1 MTAIIVPSASPAT
14 TTVSLSKDLETSIN
28 SLTAGALPYFR
39 NIFRQLALENPQN
52 AGTLCQFLI
61 TEHTERNIKL
71 STRIAHIKI
80 ICWFNRFLNYKNF
93 HEITKDDVTSYL
105 SSLRRSETDDTC
117 HRWIG
122 TYNTRQMV
130 LSKFFR
136 WLYNKKEP
144 NQDKWVTPTCMQ
156 GVKLLPRK
164 ERSSYKPSDI
174 WTNEEH
180 AIFLKYCPEK
190 RDRCYHSMANDTSAR
205 PHELLALR
213 IKDIKF
219 KISSNGTHYA
229 EVHLVESKTKPR
241 TIPLIFS
248 IPYVKDWID
257 SHPMGGN
264 PDALL
269 FPSLAD
275 SNYGQR
281 LTENSLYKQ
290 YTRKYQK
297 RYFPKLLKDP
307 SIPEAD
313 KAYIKNLLTKPWNPY
328 VQRHSALTAKSRILK
343 ESILR
348 DHAGWSM
355 TSKMPNIYLHY
366 FGNESSK
373 SLLEAYGVEKYNQQ
387 QIDILKAKTCP
398 NCLESN
404 KPDSRFCAK
413 CRMVLTYDAYSET
426 LENQKEKESQV
437 QRLHVDMA
445 SLKEE
450 MMFMRQIIDN
460 MMRT

>member
-1 MTAIIVPSASPAT
+1 MTAIIAPT
-14 TTVSLSKDLETSIN
+14 TMSSSSSLETSID
-28 SLTAGALPYFR
+28 SLTDGALPYFR
-39 NIFRQLALENPQN
+39 NIFRELASKNPQN
-52 AGTLCQFLI
+52 ACTLCQFLI
-61 TEHTERNIKL
+61 SEHTERNIKL

-80 ICWFNRFLNYKNF
+80 ICWFNRFLKHKNF
-93 HEITKDDVTSYL
+93 EEITKVDVTSYL
-105 SSLRRSETDDTC
+105 SSLRKSETDDPY

-136 WLYNKKEP
+136 WVYNQDEP
-144 NQDKWVTPTCMQ
+144 NQDKWVTPSCMQ
-156 GVKLLPRK
+156 GVKLLSRK
-164 ERSSYKPSDI
+164 ERSPYKPSDI

-180 AIFLKYCPEK
+180 VIFLKYCPEK

-213 IKDIKF
+213 IRDIKF
-219 KISSNGTHYA
+219 KISSNGTQYA
-229 EVHLVESKTKPR
+229 EVHLVESKTRPR

-257 SHPMGGN
+257 SHPMGSN

-297 RYFPKLLKDP
+297 HYFPGLLKDP

-343 ESILR
+343 ESTLR
-348 DHAGWSM
+348 DHAGWTA
-355 TSKMPNIYLHY
+355 TSKMPNVYLHY
-366 FGNESSK
+366 FGNESSN

-398 NCLESN
+398 NCMESN
-404 KPDSRFCAK
+404 KPDSKFCAK
-413 CRMVLTYDAYSET
+413 CRMVLKYDAYNET
-426 LENQKEKESQV
+426 LEKQQQKESEV
-437 QRLHVDMA
+437 QTLQADIA
-445 SLKEE
+445 SLKDE
-450 MMFMRQIIDN
+450 MRLMRELLNSTIS
-460 MMRT
+460 T

>member
-1 MTAIIVPSASPAT
+1 MTTIAAT
-14 TTVSLSKDLETSIN
+14 MSSNNLETSIN
-28 SLTAGALPYFR
+28 SLTAGTTPYFR

-93 HEITKDDVTSYL
+93 QEITKGDDISYL
-105 SSLRRSETDDTC
+105 SSLRRLETDDPC

-136 WLYNKKEP
+136 WLYNQNEP
-144 NQDKWVTPTCMQ
+144 NQDKWITPRCVQ

-180 AIFLKYCPEK
+180 VIFLKYCPEK

-213 IKDIKF
+213 IRDIKF

-248 IPYVKDWID
+248 IPYVKDWIE
-257 SHPMGGN
+257 SHPTGGN

-275 SNYGQR
+275 NNYGQR

-297 RYFPKLLKDP
+297 HYFPKLLKDP

-313 KAYIKNLLTKPWNPY
+313 KAYVKNLLTKPWNPY
-328 VQRHSALTAKSRILK
+328 VQRHSALK
-343 ESILR
+343 ESTLR

-355 TSKMPNIYLHY
+355 ASKMPNIYLHY

-404 KPDSRFCAK
+404 KPDSRFCSK
-413 CRMVLTYDAYSET
+413 CKIVLTYDAYNET
-426 LENQKEKESQV
+426 LEKHQQKESEV
-437 QRLHVDMA
+437 QRLTHWT
-445 SLKEE
+445 
-450 MMFMRQIIDN
+450 FYIIQGSIK
-460 MMRT
+460 